1 MTEFKFILFLLA
13 NTLSVSNFAIL
24 VKKYYQMSS
33 YASNVNMTNFIFSKT
48 FHFVFRKKTKKQK
61 QNKQTKKVF
70 FRKNKNATVE
80 PPSSDHPKCQA

>member
-13 NTLSVSNFAIL
+13 NILSVSNFAIL

-48 FHFVFRKKTKKQK
+48 FHFVFRKKTK
-61 QNKQTKKVF
+61 QNKTNKQKVF